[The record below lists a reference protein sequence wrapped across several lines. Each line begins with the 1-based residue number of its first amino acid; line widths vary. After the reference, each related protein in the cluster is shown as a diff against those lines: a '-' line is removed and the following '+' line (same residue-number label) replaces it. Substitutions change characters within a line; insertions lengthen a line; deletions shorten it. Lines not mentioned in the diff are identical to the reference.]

1 MTTQTSRRK
10 HTRKPAPVNQ
20 LTAVEMRNVTSELIR
35 DISYSNGELV
45 VAMRNG
51 ARYRYNDVESEVV
64 QNFLAADS
72 FGRYFN
78 EHIRHYDYERLD
90 Q

>member
-1 MTTQTSRRK
+1 
-10 HTRKPAPVNQ
+10 
-20 LTAVEMRNVTSELIR
+20 
-35 DISYSNGELV
+35 
-45 VAMRNG
+45 MRNG
-51 ARYRYNDVESEVV
+51 ARYRYNGVESEVV